1 MDILRPPPPDLPTYA
16 QLCPSEQEYR
26 WSESNEDWICG
37 ICPASKVANQGHL
50 EGEMH
55 LNRLMQWGH
64 RFPHGRAVYERRDA
78 QLAVWRATG
87 QPIALVGPPPPSLAA
102 VPGPPPPGPPPGPR
116 AANAVPPSPPWD
128 HAAFEARLLD
138 EVREMRQAMTQSMA
152 RLSDEVRD
160 MRQAID
166 SSTQQVKQQILDIKT
181 QIIAAARPPGVRPAD
196 GGAAA
201 APWSWPAGGAA
212 DGGSDDSWQ
221 RGAVAD
227 VGADAT
233 WQLAIYDGGAGA
245 TWQGGAAADGGAY
258 DSGAAAASE
267 EWTPW

>member
-1 MDILRPPPPDLPTYA
+1 MDILRPPPPDLPSYA

-64 RFPHGRAVYERRDA
+64 RFPHGRAVYERRAA
-78 QLAVWRATG
+78 QLAEWRAG
-87 QPIALVGPPPPSLAA
+87 RQPLALDGPPPPPPSLAV
-102 VPGPPPPGPPPGPR
+102 VPGPPPPGPTPGPR
-116 AANAVPPSPPWD
+116 VAKAVPPSPPWD

-181 QIIAAARPPGVRPAD
+181 QIIAAARPPGVRPAG

-201 APWSWPAGGAA
+201 SSWSWPAGGAA
-212 DGGSDDSWQ
+212 DGGSEDSWDR
-221 RGAVAD
+221 RGGAAD
-227 VGADAT
+227 VGAESD
-233 WQLAIYDGGAGA
+233 WQVAVYDGTAGA
-245 TWQGGAAADGGAY
+245 TWQDGGAY
-258 DSGAAAASE
+258 DRGAAAASE
-267 EWTPW
+267 EWTPGWQ

>member
-1 MDILRPPPPDLPTYA
+1 
-16 QLCPSEQEYR
+16 
-26 WSESNEDWICG
+26 
-37 ICPASKVANQGHL
+37 
-50 EGEMH
+50 
-55 LNRLMQWGH
+55 
-64 RFPHGRAVYERRDA
+64 
-78 QLAVWRATG
+78 
-87 QPIALVGPPPPSLAA
+87 
-102 VPGPPPPGPPPGPR
+102 
-116 AANAVPPSPPWD
+116 
-128 HAAFEARLLD
+128 
-138 EVREMRQAMTQSMA
+138 
-152 RLSDEVRD
+152 

-166 SSTQQVKQQILDIKT
+166 SSTQQIAEVKQQILDIKT

-245 TWQGGAAADGGAY
+245 TWQGREAADGGEH
-258 DSGAAAASE
+258 DRGAAAASE
-267 EWTPW
+267 EWTPWPW